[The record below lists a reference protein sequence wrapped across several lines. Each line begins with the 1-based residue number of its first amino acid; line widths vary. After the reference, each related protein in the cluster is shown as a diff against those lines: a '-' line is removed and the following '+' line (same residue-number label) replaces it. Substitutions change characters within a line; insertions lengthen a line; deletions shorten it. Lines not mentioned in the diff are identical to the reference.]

1 MSTDTNANP
10 AAKDVEEKK
19 AAGPSSSSSENIDE
33 EDDFFQIEG
42 PVLSTQFS
50 LAGPALD
57 ECPDPTRIPSSVF
70 ARTSTAP
77 NDWSVTSNESLFSIN
92 VGNTSFSKD
101 HKILYGKS
109 GEMGN
114 PNEPLAPL
122 PLLPQQS
129 LGSSTIKGAVS
140 PKATGEGSS
149 TMKGEGDEDHI
160 NSMSH
165 HSEGSTTNFA
175 FPILT
180 GDEKASGASKDNQPD
195 LARQST
201 AQLSQAAELEPHDEK
216 NGSPKAAMGSP
227 KAVMESPKAAMESP
241 KAAMESPKTAMEAPK
256 PEEAPV
262 AEPAPAPAEPPP
274 VTKMFP
280 CCSCCPFCC

>member
-1 MSTDTNANP
+1 
-10 AAKDVEEKK
+10 
-19 AAGPSSSSSENIDE
+19 
-33 EDDFFQIEG
+33 
-42 PVLSTQFS
+42 
-50 LAGPALD
+50 
-57 ECPDPTRIPSSVF
+57 
-70 ARTSTAP
+70 
-77 NDWSVTSNESLFSIN
+77 
-92 VGNTSFSKD
+92 
-101 HKILYGKS
+101 
-109 GEMGN
+109 
-114 PNEPLAPL
+114 
-122 PLLPQQS
+122 
-129 LGSSTIKGAVS
+129 
-140 PKATGEGSS
+140 
-149 TMKGEGDEDHI
+149 MKGEGDEDHI

-241 KAAMESPKTAMEAPK
+241 KAAMESPKTATEAPK

-274 VTKMFP
+274 ATKMFP